1 MQQPLTGNAEY
12 INRLNKIRVISLI
25 REKGEISRSEIVKL
39 AGLSAPTVTR
49 AVDSLV
55 NKEKLVVEMGAGKSG
70 GGRPPLIVR
79 FNGNDSYVIGID
91 WGRTHIFGILSNLN
105 AEAITQIDIRTSSG
119 NDFLADLRRVS
130 ALIEDLLTQSGV
142 ERHKLR
148 GIGIAAAGFVN
159 KDNGIIEFSP
169 NFNWADAD
177 IREPLHKRFRVP
189 VIVDNVSRVMALGE
203 LIYGIGDRC
212 KDFIF
217 INAGFGIGAG
227 IIVNGQPFKGFDGF
241 SGELGHT
248 RVAALK
254 LNSRRCVCGKT
265 DCLENFASGRGI
277 AEMAR
282 EELSFHPHSL
292 LNKACN
298 GNPEAI
304 DAEMVAEAARAGDL
318 FSSLLFEQ
326 AAEYIG
332 VAMANMA
339 NLFNPSSIVTGG
351 KVFKAG
357 PFFVHRIRSVFERE
371 ILQQPRRRIDIL
383 ECSLG
388 DEAAVKGAVSLIL
401 REILNFNV

>member
-12 INRLNKIRVISLI
+12 INRLNKIRVLSLI

-39 AGLSAPTVTR
+39 SGLSAPTVTR

-55 NKEKLVVEMGAGKSG
+55 NKEKLVAEMGAGKSG
-70 GGRPPLIVR
+70 GGRPPLMIR
-79 FNGNDSYVIGID
+79 FNGNDSFVIGID

-105 AEAITQIDIRTSSG
+105 ADAVAQIDIRTSSG
-119 NDFLADLRRVS
+119 NDFTADLGRVS
-130 ALIEDLLTQSGV
+130 LLIEDLLSQSGV

-148 GIGIAAAGFVN
+148 GIGIAAAGFVR

-177 IREPLHKRFRVP
+177 IRQPLFERFKVP

-212 KDFIF
+212 KDFIL
-217 INAGFGIGAG
+217 INAGYGIGAG
-227 IIVNGQPFKGFDGF
+227 IIVNGQPFKGYDGF
-241 SGELGHT
+241 SGEVGHT
-248 RVAALK
+248 RVSALK
-254 LNSRRCVCGKT
+254 MNSRRCVCGKA
-265 DCLENFASGRGI
+265 DCLENYASGRGI
-277 AEMAR
+277 AETAR
-282 EELSFHPHSL
+282 EELSYHPDSL
-292 LNKACN
+292 LNDMCK
-298 GNPEAI
+298 GNPLAI
-304 DAEMVAEAARAGDL
+304 DAEMVAAAARSGDL

-339 NLFNPSSIVTGG
+339 NVFNPSSVVTGG

-357 PFFVHRIRSVFERE
+357 PFFTSRIQNVFERE
-371 ILQQPRRRIDIL
+371 ILQQPRRRINII

-401 REILNFNV
+401 REILNLNV